1 MLVSFFPSPLFSL
14 FLMYKHVVIFPDVI
28 PIVPFLNS
36 PIVHEC
42 YVTPSNLSLP
52 LSLPPLL
59 SLFTRDRLVESREG
73 ERFRPKARV
82 KVIKLPRYAENRRAC
97 LPAIFLSVRQWKRNT
112 ATSHHSIT

>member
-52 LSLPPLL
+52 LSLPPPSL
-59 SLFTRDRLVESREG
+59 SIH
-73 ERFRPKARV
+73 AR
-82 KVIKLPRYAENRRAC
+82 
-97 LPAIFLSVRQWKRNT
+97 
-112 ATSHHSIT
+112 